1 MIYFENDSVGVVAHE
16 IEPLASDSMKDIE
29 EPLKGRRDEDRY
41 TKEVKSK
48 YMGRLP
54 IQSDDMP
61 NVHLNYSFAA
71 LSNQQNLDEMNKKDY
86 LGFHD
91 WRIPEREE
99 IEKIFMADSTI
110 LARSNN
116 EIHLDPLFAPGGGNA
131 SWCLPFDQQAA
142 FYFSYTSGNA
152 QQFDQDYSQ
161 GYVRLVRLYPDD

>member
-1 MIYFENDSVGVVAHE
+1 MSRFTDNDDGSILDNETGLVWAKEDSWPVAQ
-16 IEPLASDSMKDIE
+16 DW
-29 EPLKGRRDEDRY
+29 
-41 TKEVKSK
+41 
-48 YMGRLP
+48 
-54 IQSDDMP
+54 
-61 NVHLNYSFAA
+61 LNFQESLEFV
-71 LSNQQNLDEMNKKDY
+71 DEMNKKDY

-99 IEKIFMADSTI
+99 IEKIFIADSTI

-116 EIHLDPLFAPGGGNA
+116 EIHLDTLFAPGGGNA

-161 GYVRLVRLYPDD
+161 GYVRLVRLYPDE

>member
-1 MIYFENDSVGVVAHE
+1 MSRFTDNGDGSILDSETGLVWAKEDSWPVAQ
-16 IEPLASDSMKDIE
+16 DW
-29 EPLKGRRDEDRY
+29 
-41 TKEVKSK
+41 
-48 YMGRLP
+48 
-54 IQSDDMP
+54 
-61 NVHLNYSFAA
+61 LNFQESLEFV
-71 LSNQQNLDEMNKKDY
+71 DEMNKKDY

-99 IEKIFMADSTI
+99 IEKIFIADSTI

-161 GYVRLVRLYPDD
+161 GYVRLVRLYPDE